1 MRNSILA
8 IPAVHGP
15 GCSAFSR
22 LWRAGGLLR
31 TRRVLQRAALITVA
45 LAAFLPTSGCLFGP
59 KKQVRVF
66 VPPPPKKID
75 PAALKPPTITAAPDV
90 AIGNPDTPTLFASI
104 TVETIEFQPPPPPEP
119 PHRAVRPV
127 TAPPKQIPLPATV
140 VVPPPKIAQIFTPDQ
155 LRDYTRTLDESLDR
169 VERSLDTLSKRNL
182 NAEQRDRMEQI
193 RDFMKQAREAQEQD
207 LITAVNLAKRADV
220 LAKDLLDHSP

>member
-15 GCSAFSR
+15 SCPALPR
-22 LWRAGGLLR
+22 VWRANGTLR
-31 TRRVLQRAALITVA
+31 RAALITVA
-45 LAAFLPTSGCLFGP
+45 LAAFLPTSGCIFGT
-59 KKQVRVF
+59 KKQARVF

-75 PAALKPPTITAAPDV
+75 PAALKPPAITAAPDV
-90 AIGNPDTPTLFASI
+90 AVGNPDTPTLLASI
-104 TVETIEFQPPPPPEP
+104 GIESVEFQPPPPPAP
-119 PHRAVRPV
+119 PPRPPRPV
-127 TAPPKQIPLPATV
+127 APVKTTPPPAIPVPA
-140 VVPPPKIAQIFTPDQ
+140 PKIAQIFTPDQ
-155 LRDYTRTLDESLDR
+155 LRDYTRMLDESLDR

-182 NAEQRDRMEQI
+182 SAEQRDRMEQI